1 MGVSVILAQTEPG
14 SKPVMETMST
24 SSYGLNG
31 PPTGTHYD
39 EISMQQSLIFSDSLK
54 ELKNLRSQLYSA
66 AEYFELSYNND
77 DQKEIVVDTLR
88 DYAVRALVNTVDHL
102 GSVTFKVTDML
113 DERVNVVSGAE
124 LRVTCIEQRLKT
136 CQSYIDREGLSQ
148 QSLSI
153 ATPKHHKRY
162 ILPVGETM
170 RACGPTISAHQ
181 WCSLDDED
189 QWHQF
194 KNAVR
199 STIIH
204 TSTSSVRK
212 ERSRSPS
219 PQRSRRH
226 ESPQR
231 SSRPESPQ
239 RSNRPE
245 SPHHSSRSRTPQHS
259 SRSGTPQRSSRSG
272 TPQRS
277 SRSGTPQ
284 RSSRSGTPQ
293 RSSRSGTPQRSGR
306 PGIGVFCFTEESISE
321 KRTISPGR
329 PRYPLARS
337 GSLQSR
343 TTAPI
348 SSRSTTPISN
358 RPTTPS
364 DPITKHRSSFDSWKS
379 ASMRVSSERNV
390 PKEVELIPSKSKRLL
405 KALLSRR
412 KSAKDEALYTFLD
425 EY

>member
-1 MGVSVILAQTEPG
+1 MGVSVFLAEAE
-14 SKPVMETMST
+14 PVMETMSA

-31 PPTGTHYD
+31 PPKSSHYD
-39 EISMQQSLIFSDSLK
+39 EICMQQSLIFSDSLK

-102 GSVTFKVTDML
+102 GSVTCKVTDMM

-136 CQSYIDREGLSQ
+136 CQSYIDHEGLSQ

-162 ILPVGETM
+162 ILPGKYIYPFGETM

-199 STIIH
+199 STIID
-204 TSTSSVRK
+204 TSTPSVRK
-212 ERSRSPS
+212 ERSRSAS
-219 PQRSRRH
+219 PQRPSQH

-231 SSRPESPQ
+231 PSRHESPHRPSRPESPH
-239 RSNRPE
+239 RP
-245 SPHHSSRSRTPQHS
+245 SRSV
-259 SRSGTPQRSSRSG
+259 TPQRSSRSG

-277 SRSGTPQ
+277 SRSGTQ
-284 RSSRSGTPQ
+284 QSSSRSGTPQ
-293 RSSRSGTPQRSGR
+293 RSSRSSTPQRSAR
-306 PGIGVFCFTEESISE
+306 PGIGVFCFTEQSISE

-343 TTAPI
+343 TTTPI
-348 SSRSTTPISN
+348 SSRSTTPVPN

-379 ASMRVSSERNV
+379 ASMRVSSERNI
-390 PKEVELIPSKSKRLL
+390 PKEVERAPSRSKRLL

>member
-1 MGVSVILAQTEPG
+1 
-14 SKPVMETMST
+14 METMSA
-24 SSYGLNG
+24 SSCGLNG
-31 PPTGTHYD
+31 PPKSSHYD
-39 EISMQQSLIFSDSLK
+39 EICMQQSLIFSDSLK

-102 GSVTFKVTDML
+102 GSVTCKVTDMM
-113 DERVNVVSGAE
+113 DERVNLVSGAE

-136 CQSYIDREGLSQ
+136 CQSYIDHEGLSQ

-199 STIIH
+199 STIID
-204 TSTSSVRK
+204 TSTATLRK
-212 ERSRSPS
+212 ERSRSAS
-219 PQRSRRH
+219 PQRPSRH

-231 SSRPESPQ
+231 P
-239 RSNRPE
+239 
-245 SPHHSSRSRTPQHS
+245 

-277 SRSGTPQ
+277 SRSGTQ
-284 RSSRSGTPQ
+284 QSSSGSGTQSSSGSGTQQSSSRSGTPQ
-293 RSSRSGTPQRSGR
+293 RSSRSSTPQRSAR
-306 PGIGVFCFTEESISE
+306 PGIGVFCFTEQSISE

-343 TTAPI
+343 TTTPI
-348 SSRSTTPISN
+348 SSRSTTPVSN
-358 RPTTPS
+358 RPTAPS

-379 ASMRVSSERNV
+379 ASMRVSSERNI
-390 PKEVELIPSKSKRLL
+390 PKEVERAPSRSKRLL

-412 KSAKDEALYTFLD
+412 RSAKDEALYTFLD

>member
-1 MGVSVILAQTEPG
+1 MGVSVILAGAE
-14 SKPVMETMST
+14 PVMETMST

-31 PPTGTHYD
+31 PPNSSHYD
-39 EISMQQSLIFSDSLK
+39 EICMQQSLIFSDSLK

-102 GSVTFKVTDML
+102 GSVTCKVTDMM

-136 CQSYIDREGLSQ
+136 CQSYIDHEGLSQ

-199 STIIH
+199 STIID
-204 TSTSSVRK
+204 TSTATLRK
-212 ERSRSPS
+212 ERSRSAS
-219 PQRSRRH
+219 PQHTTRH
-226 ESPQR
+226 ESPRCPSRHESPHRPSRSESPHR
-231 SSRPESPQ
+231 SSRLE
-239 RSNRPE
+239 
-245 SPHHSSRSRTPQHS
+245 
-259 SRSGTPQRSSRSG
+259 TPQRSSRSG

-284 RSSRSGTPQ
+284 RSSRSSTPQ
-293 RSSRSGTPQRSGR
+293 RSAR
-306 PGIGVFCFTEESISE
+306 PGIGVFCFTEQSISE

-343 TTAPI
+343 TTTPI
-348 SSRSTTPISN
+348 SSRSTTPVSN

-379 ASMRVSSERNV
+379 ASMRVTSERNI
-390 PKEVELIPSKSKRLL
+390 PKEVKRVPSKSKRLL

>member
-1 MGVSVILAQTEPG
+1 
-14 SKPVMETMST
+14 METMSA

-31 PPTGTHYD
+31 PPKSSHYD
-39 EISMQQSLIFSDSLK
+39 EICMQQSLIFSDSLK

-77 DQKEIVVDTLR
+77 DQKEIVVETLR

-102 GSVTFKVTDML
+102 GSVTCKVTDMM

-136 CQSYIDREGLSQ
+136 CQSYIDHEGLSQ

-199 STIIH
+199 STIIDS
-204 TSTSSVRK
+204 STPSVRK
-212 ERSRSPS
+212 ERSRSAS
-219 PQRSRRH
+219 PQRPSRH

-231 SSRPESPQ
+231 PSRHESPHRPSRPESPH
-239 RSNRPE
+239 R
-245 SPHHSSRSRTPQHS
+245 SSRSV
-259 SRSGTPQRSSRSG
+259 TPQRSSRSG

-277 SRSGTPQ
+277 SRSGTSQ
-284 RSSRSGTPQ
+284 NSSRSGTPQ
-293 RSSRSGTPQRSGR
+293 RSSRSSTPQRSAR
-306 PGIGVFCFTEESISE
+306 PGIGVFCFTEQSISE

-343 TTAPI
+343 TTTPI
-348 SSRSTTPISN
+348 PSRSTTPVSN

-379 ASMRVSSERNV
+379 ASMRVSSERNI
-390 PKEVELIPSKSKRLL
+390 PKEVERAPSRSKRLL

>member
-1 MGVSVILAQTEPG
+1 
-14 SKPVMETMST
+14 METMST
-24 SSYGLNG
+24 SSYGFNG
-31 PPTGTHYD
+31 TSTSSHYD

-77 DQKEIVVDTLR
+77 DQKQIVVDTLK
-88 DYAVRALVNTVDHL
+88 DYAVRAIVNTVDHL
-102 GSVTFKVTDML
+102 GSVTSKVADML

-136 CQSYIDREGLSQ
+136 CQNYIDREGLSQ

-153 ATPKHHKRY
+153 PTPKHHKRY

-199 STIIH
+199 STIID
-204 TSTSSVRK
+204 TTTSSVRK

-219 PQRSRRH
+219 PQRTTRH
-226 ESPQR
+226 ESPR
-231 SSRPESPQ
+231 HSRPESPH
-239 RSNRPE
+239 R
-245 SPHHSSRSRTPQHS
+245 S

-293 RSSRSGTPQRSGR
+293 RSSRSGTPQRSAR

-329 PRYPLARS
+329 ARLPLARS

-343 TTAPI
+343 STTPI
-348 SSRSTTPISN
+348 SSRSTTPVPN
-358 RPTTPS
+358 RSTTPN
-364 DPITKHRSSFDSWKS
+364 DPITKHRGSFDSWKS
-379 ASMRVSSERNV
+379 ASMRVSSERNI
-390 PKEVELIPSKSKRLL
+390 PKEVERIPSKSKRLL

>member
-1 MGVSVILAQTEPG
+1 
-14 SKPVMETMST
+14 METMSA

-31 PPTGTHYD
+31 PPKSSHYD
-39 EISMQQSLIFSDSLK
+39 EICMQQSLIFSDSLK

-77 DQKEIVVDTLR
+77 DQKEIVVETLR

-102 GSVTFKVTDML
+102 GSVTCKVTDMM

-136 CQSYIDREGLSQ
+136 CQSYIDHEGLSHN
-148 QSLSI
+148 LF
-153 ATPKHHKRY
+153 
-162 ILPVGETM
+162 GETITS
-170 RACGPTISAHQ
+170 ACGPTISAHQ

-199 STIIH
+199 STIIGS
-204 TSTSSVRK
+204 STPSVRK
-212 ERSRSPS
+212 ERSRSASPRPS
-219 PQRSRRH
+219 RH

-231 SSRPESPQ
+231 PSRHESPHLTPQ
-239 RSNRPE
+239 RSADQGTPQR
-245 SPHHSSRSRTPQHS
+245 SSRSGTSQNS
-259 SRSGTPQRSSRSG
+259 SRSGTPQRSSRSS

-277 SRSGTPQ
+277 APAWNR
-284 RSSRSGTPQ
+284 
-293 RSSRSGTPQRSGR
+293 
-306 PGIGVFCFTEESISE
+306 VFCFTEQSISE

-337 GSLQSR
+337 GSLQNR
-343 TTAPI
+343 TTTPI
-348 SSRSTTPISN
+348 PSRSTTPVSN

-364 DPITKHRSSFDSWKS
+364 DPITKHREHSKRGR
-379 ASMRVSSERNV
+379 ARA
-390 PKEVELIPSKSKRLL
+390 PSRSKRLL

>member
-1 MGVSVILAQTEPG
+1 MGVSVILAETE
-14 SKPVMETMST
+14 PVMETMST

-31 PPTGTHYD
+31 PPSSSHYD

-102 GSVTFKVTDML
+102 GSVTCKVTDML

-199 STIIH
+199 STIID

-219 PQRSRRH
+219 PQHTRRH

-231 SSRPESPQ
+231 SSRPESPH
-239 RSNRPE
+239 RSSRLE
-245 SPHHSSRSRTPQHS
+245 SPYRS

-272 TPQRS
+272 TPQHS
-277 SRSGTPQ
+277 SRSRTPQ

-348 SSRSTTPISN
+348 SSRSTTPVSN

-379 ASMRVSSERNV
+379 ASMRVSSERNI
-390 PKEVELIPSKSKRLL
+390 PKEVERIPSKSKRLL